1 MRNLVGADA
10 VGGERCTR
18 EGRARAARV
27 GLGLAAHLSELVARA
42 LVGLEVLLQHDLPVG
57 RGADAHEGPEDPDGD
72 VEGEEEGGVVAREP
86 PRNVQAHA
94 REARAA
100 KGEAVSLEV
109 LAAATERVRRGR
121 RRVRAAGSGG
131 GVGRCAVQVGVVE
144 GGRIGGPPNR
154 ESECVGWG
162 GVEAG
167 RLGGV
172 GTLRSNIL
180 LELKRDMGM
189 AESAL
194 TRPESSSEVR
204 NHELVSIGTEVSN
217 ALVIWAVEG
226 AGSGAGEDSGGVA
239 RPEAAARSERKA
251 QGAFRAQ
258 RARPVAY
265 F

>member
-1 MRNLVGADA
+1 M
-10 VGGERCTR
+10 
-18 EGRARAARV
+18 
-27 GLGLAAHLSELVARA
+27 
-42 LVGLEVLLQHDLPVG
+42 
-57 RGADAHEGPEDPDGD
+57 
-72 VEGEEEGGVVAREP
+72 
-86 PRNVQAHA
+86 
-94 REARAA
+94 EAR
-100 KGEAVSLEV
+100 G
-109 LAAATERVRRGR
+109 VR
-121 RRVRAAGSGG
+121 
-131 GVGRCAVQVGVVE
+131 
-144 GGRIGGPPNR
+144 
-154 ESECVGWG
+154 
-162 GVEAG
+162 
-167 RLGGV
+167 GV
-172 GTLRSNIL
+172 GTFKSNIL

-258 RARPVAY
+258 SAGPVAY